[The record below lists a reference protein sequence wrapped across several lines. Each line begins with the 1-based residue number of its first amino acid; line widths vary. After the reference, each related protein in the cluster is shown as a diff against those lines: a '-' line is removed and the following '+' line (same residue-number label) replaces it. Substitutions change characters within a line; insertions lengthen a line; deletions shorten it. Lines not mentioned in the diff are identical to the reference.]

1 MTILYIETN
10 FFMSIAKGQDSQA
23 ENLLYNP
30 PNSVKIFIPNICYI
44 EAVSVY
50 KLEKQEKLKFKR
62 ELELKITEIDRDKT
76 SNYAPL
82 LSQQLQETIITNNDL
97 LNDIEDR
104 LTNAINTQITSIN
117 LEFKKLQDI
126 CKSMLIQPETL
137 LIKND
142 IMDNVI
148 LQCILDHAQ
157 SHPQEDKAFIS
168 NNSKDF
174 GKPEVK
180 EVLRNAGIKYF
191 TITQDFLNWFN
202 SRSST

>member
-1 MTILYIETN
+1 
-10 FFMSIAKGQDSQA
+10 MSIAKGQDSQA

-30 PNSVKIFIPNICYI
+30 PNSIKIFIPDICYI

-62 ELELKITEIDRDKT
+62 ELELKITKIDRDKT

-82 LSQQLQETIITNNDL
+82 LSQQLQETIITDDDL

-104 LTNAINTQITSIN
+104 LTNAINTPITSIN

-142 IMDNVI
+142 IMDNLI

-157 SHPQEDKAFIS
+157 SHKAFIS
-168 NNSKDF
+168 NNSNR
-174 GKPEVK
+174 PEVQDA
-180 EVLRNAGIKYF
+180 LRNAGIKYF
-191 TITQDFLNWFN
+191 TITQYFLDWFN
-202 SRSST
+202 SRSSI